1 MTVSEADVPT
11 EKPDKEM
18 VDLAVELIERKAGK
32 FEPEEFENHYHTALK
47 ELVDEKLKGHKI
59 RAPKEEPA
67 SGGKVVDLMAALRKS
82 IGEAPAKP
90 GVKTGKPAERR
101 QSAGRAKR

>member
-1 MTVSEADVPT
+1 MDQWHVPN

-32 FEPEEFENHYHTALK
+32 FKPEEFENHYHTALK

-67 SGGKVVDLMAALRKS
+67 SGGRVVDLMAALRKS
-82 IGEAPAKP
+82 ISEAQTKAK
-90 GVKTGKPAERR
+90 VKTGTPAGRR
-101 QSAGRAKR
+101 QASGGRKR